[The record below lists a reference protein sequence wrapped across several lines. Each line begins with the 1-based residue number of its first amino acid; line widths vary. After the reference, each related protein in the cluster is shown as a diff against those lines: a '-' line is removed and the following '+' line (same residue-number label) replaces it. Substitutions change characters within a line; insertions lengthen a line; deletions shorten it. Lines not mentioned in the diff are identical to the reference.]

1 MKSNTYE
8 EMKRLAVNLGYAQ
21 TKEEVPGEDTADVLS
36 FINDN
41 LEKKNEGSQDNENT
55 DAGNHANDDLE

>member
-8 EMKRLAVNLGYAQ
+8 ELKRLAVNLGYAQ
-21 TKEEVPGEDTADVLS
+21 TKEEVPGEDIADVLS

-41 LEKKNEGSQDNENT
+41 LEKKNEYENSGNPE
-55 DAGNHANDDLE
+55 DALE

>member
-8 EMKRLAVNLGYAQ
+8 ELKRLDVNLGYAQ
-21 TKEEVPGEDTADVLS
+21 TKEEVPWEDIADALS

-41 LEKKNEGSQDNENT
+41 LEKKNEDENSGNPE
-55 DAGNHANDDLE
+55 DALE